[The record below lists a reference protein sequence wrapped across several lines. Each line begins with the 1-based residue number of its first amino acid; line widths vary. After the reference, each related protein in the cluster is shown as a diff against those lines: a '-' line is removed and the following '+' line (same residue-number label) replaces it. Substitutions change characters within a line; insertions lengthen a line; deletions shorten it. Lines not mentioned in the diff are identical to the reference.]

1 MNYTLLS
8 GIFLEGILSFFSP
21 CVLPLIPLY
30 MSYLAGDHKTSDEEG
45 NITYD
50 NKKVFLTTLFFVM
63 GISLTFLLLAMS
75 ISAISVFLDR
85 YREAISIIGGTLLI
99 LFGLHEC
106 DLIHIDLLNKELKPK
121 IDLKLQEMNYL
132 KAFLLGFVFSLGWSP
147 CIGPMLANAILLA
160 ASDEGDYLYIIVYAL
175 GLVIPFLITGLF
187 TNKVLSFIQ
196 KNRKIMNT
204 VMKIA
209 GIVLI
214 CFGLYMIS
222 DGIKKI
228 DQAKTLSE
236 NPMTEEE
243 DKQDIGS
250 YLYHYEFKDQ
260 DGNVLRLSDYEGN
273 YIMINFTASWCTY
286 CKMEIPDFQ
295 EFANEN
301 DVKCFFIMSPLNEE
315 KGREDID
322 KFLEEYD
329 PSLPVIIDEEGIMF
343 YYCGINSYPTTYVID
358 PQGHFVCYAN
368 GAMSK
373 EGFEGLLDYSKQ
385 LDE

>member
-30 MSYLAGDHKTSDEEG
+30 MSYLAGDHKHSDEEG

-160 ASDEGDYLYIIVYAL
+160 ASDEGGYLYIIVYAL

-222 DGIKKI
+222 DGIRKI

-236 NPMTEEE
+236 NPINEEE

-250 YLYHYEFKDQ
+250 YLYHYEFKDK

>member
-45 NITYD
+45 NVTYD

-85 YREAISIIGGTLLI
+85 YREAISIIGGTVLI

-160 ASDEGDYLYIIVYAL
+160 ASDEGGYLYIIVYAL

-250 YLYHYEFKDQ
+250 YLYHYEFKDK